1 MNNLNKN
8 QKALLYAVVFAV
20 VVLLAEKTVF
30 SGLRNRIKNL
40 YQKTKLEEINLKTAI
55 DIQKRKDKIALEY
68 GNYKAYIDAE
78 KRTDTEVSTKFLKEI
93 ESLAQQSGV
102 IISSLNPHNEFK
114 QIEEYKMYEAD
125 LRSEAGGAQMI
136 DFLYKIQKSNIPM
149 KVNKLTVSPKDEKAE
164 TLKIDMTVGVII
176 L

>member
-8 QKALLYAVVFAV
+8 QKMLLYAAVFAG

-30 SGLRNRIKNL
+30 SGLRNKIKEL
-40 YQKTKLEEINLKTAI
+40 HQKTRLEEANLKTAI

-68 GNYKAYIDAE
+68 DNYKVYLGE
-78 KRTDTEVSTKFLKEI
+78 GNRTDTELSTKFLKEI
-93 ESLAQQSGV
+93 ESMAQQSGV
-102 IISSLNPHNEFK
+102 IISSLNPRNEFK

-125 LRSEAGGAQMI
+125 LRSEAGEAQMI
-136 DFLYKIQKSNIPM
+136 DFLYKIQKNNMPI
-149 KVNKLTVSPKDEKAE
+149 KVNKLVVSPKDEKAE
-164 TLKIDMTVGVII
+164 VLKIDMTVGVII